1 MIAWSQ
7 RIDLRTFSF
16 LNFIHKLLLV
26 GRLDYVV
33 GLLGNRRFDDG
44 IYSRGLLN
52 IERWRRNEVREL
64 LDLLP
69 CTTDF
74 FGWQENC

>member
-16 LNFIHKLLLV
+16 LNFIHKLLRV
-26 GRLDYVV
+26 GRLDYGE
-33 GLLGNRRFDDG
+33 GLLVNRRFDDG

-52 IERWRRNEVREL
+52 IERRRRNEVREL
-64 LDLLP
+64 LNVLP

-74 FGWQENC
+74 FGRQINS

>member
-7 RIDLRTFSF
+7 RINLRTFSL

-33 GLLGNRRFDDG
+33 GLLGNRHFDDG
-44 IYSRGLLN
+44 IYSRGLFN
-52 IERWRRNEVREL
+52 IERRRRNEVREL
-64 LDLLP
+64 LNLLA
-69 CTTDF
+69 
-74 FGWQENC
+74 Q